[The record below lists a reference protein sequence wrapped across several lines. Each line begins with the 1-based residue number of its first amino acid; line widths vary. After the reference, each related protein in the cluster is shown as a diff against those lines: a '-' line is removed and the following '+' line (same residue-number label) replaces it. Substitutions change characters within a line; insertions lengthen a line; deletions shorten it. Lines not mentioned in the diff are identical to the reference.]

1 MFCFAKYIT
10 VSHRVFERHEKIW
23 QLQENPKYFQQVI
36 VAVIATIIFT
46 MKVTMF
52 AAMLDTMFATMFAT
66 ITATKL
72 T

>member
-10 VSHRVFERHEKIW
+10 VGHRVFERLEKIW

-46 MKVTMF
+46 MEV
-52 AAMLDTMFATMFAT
+52 LMFATMFAT